1 MKKDPYVEI
10 IMMMQKEGAKSNPPS
25 FCLGKVVS
33 ETPLEIKVDE
43 LLLDADDFLIA
54 DYLIEGYKRSLQV
67 TSQGTMSNN
76 GNSSMNGTLV
86 SSTQNTSGGS
96 GEDSFA
102 SHNHSINNQ
111 ATFNGMCES
120 NGKYTLSGQ
129 GTMSNNGESSI
140 QGNLTSSTQ
149 NTYGGSGDNSFASHN
164 HSISNQATFNG
175 MCESNGKYT
184 LSGESEVEFKPYL
197 KKGDLLALM
206 PMEGEQLYIVLCKLV
221 SLV

>member
-10 IMMMQKEGAKSNPPS
+10 IMMMQREGAKSNPPS

-76 GNSSMNGTLV
+76 GESSMKGTLV
-86 SSTQNTSGGS
+86 ASTQNTSGGS

-111 ATFNGMCES
+111 ATFNGM
-120 NGKYTLSGQ
+120 G
-129 GTMSNNGESSI
+129 
-140 QGNLTSSTQ
+140 
-149 NTYGGSGDNSFASHN
+149 
-164 HSISNQATFNG
+164 
-175 MCESNGKYT
+175 ESNGKYT
-184 LSGESEVEFKPYL
+184 LSGESEVEFKSYL

-206 PMEGEQLYIVLCKLV
+206 PMEGEQLYIVLCKVV

>member
-25 FCLGKVVS
+25 ICLGQIVS
-33 ETPLEIKVDE
+33 TSPLRIKVDE
-43 LLLDADDFLIA
+43 LPLEEDDFLFA
-54 DYLIEGYKRSLQV
+54 DFLVEGYKRSLQV

-76 GNSSMNGTLV
+76 GESSIQGNLI

-111 ATFNGMCES
+111 ATLNGSCES
-120 NGKYTLSGQ
+120 TGP
-129 GTMSNNGESSI
+129 
-140 QGNLTSSTQ
+140 
-149 NTYGGSGDNSFASHN
+149 
-164 HSISNQATFNG
+164 
-175 MCESNGKYT
+175 YT

-206 PMEGEQLYIVLCKLV
+206 PMEGEQLYIVLCKVV
-221 SLV
+221 SLI

>member
-10 IMMMQKEGAKSNPPS
+10 ITMMQKEGAKSNPPS

-43 LLLDADDFLIA
+43 LLLDTDDFLIA

-67 TSQGTMSNN
+67 TSQGTMSNHGESSIQ
-76 GNSSMNGTLV
+76 GNLI

-96 GEDSFA
+96 GD
-102 SHNHSINNQ
+102 H
-111 ATFNGMCES
+111 
-120 NGKYTLSGQ
+120 
-129 GTMSNNGESSI
+129 
-140 QGNLTSSTQ
+140 
-149 NTYGGSGDNSFASHN
+149 SFASHN
-164 HSISNQATFNG
+164 HSISNQATLNG
-175 MCESNGKYT
+175 IGESNGHYT
-184 LSGESEVEFKPYL
+184 LSGESEVEYKGYL

-206 PMEGEQLYIVLCKLV
+206 PMDGEQLYIVLCKVV

>member
-25 FCLGKVVS
+25 FCLGQIVS
-33 ETPLEIKVDE
+33 IAPLTIKVDE
-43 LLLDADDFLIA
+43 LLLEQDDFLIA
-54 DYLIEGYKRSLQV
+54 DYLVEGYKRSLQV
-67 TSQGTMSNN
+67 TSQGTMTNN

-111 ATFNGMCES
+111 ATLNGSCES
-120 NGKYTLSGQ
+120 TGP
-129 GTMSNNGESSI
+129 
-140 QGNLTSSTQ
+140 
-149 NTYGGSGDNSFASHN
+149 
-164 HSISNQATFNG
+164 
-175 MCESNGKYT
+175 YT

-206 PMEGEQLYIVLCKLV
+206 PMDGEQLYIVLCKVV
-221 SLV
+221 SLG